1 MRYWSTSKD
10 QKDPKMACLKIY
22 TLSFLLLLAFALET
36 DAVSCCLSYTRHPRR
51 CGILK
56 GYIIQTMTGSCDLAA
71 IIFQTE
77 KGKSICADPAKDWTQ
92 KRVACLKMKAARMKT
107 GGF

>member
-1 MRYWSTSKD
+1 MRYWSTS
-10 QKDPKMACLKIY
+10 QDPKMACLKIY
-22 TLSFLLLLAFALET
+22 TLSFLILLYFALET

-56 GYIIQTMTGSCDLAA
+56 GYIIQSMTGGCDLAA

-77 KGKSICADPAKDWTQ
+77 TGKSICADPAKDWTQ
-92 KRVACLKMKAARMKT
+92 KRVACLKMKAARVKN